1 MNDMLEKY
9 KTKVECDDNSCSVR
23 YYSKEGEL
31 SLGIIRA
38 RYHNTVGKIPQRVIT
53 IVSMEIDKLIQDV
66 MVMDEF
72 PIDVANVLVTTI
84 RRNAIDNIKDH
95 LGNQTPN
102 QS

>member
-1 MNDMLEKY
+1 MKEILEKY

-31 SLGIIRA
+31 SIGIIRA
-38 RYHNTVGKIPQRVIT
+38 RYHNTSGKIPQRVIT

-66 MVMDEF
+66 VGMDDF
-72 PIDVANVLVTTI
+72 PIEIANSLVTNI
-84 RRNAIDNIKDH
+84 RRDSIDKIKEYM
-95 LGNQTPN
+95 GEITST